1 MFLSFIFGKASGQ
14 IIRIAGA
21 VKAVNSAILIMGEY
35 KDHSKIMDES
45 YYQFIVHHAYNP
57 SIGILEI
64 KIAAELV
71 DYFLHQKLNLV
82 GLMKIDETTY
92 EWAEDDTI
100 RQRKSAESCIPDTLE
115 RKILLSYGS
124 DVFLTQLSSQKIC
137 KKDEFEKACSNL
149 NLKKLGNLDKK
160 IKPSSKPSNRNSIC
174 FTKVDLSHLDASNER
189 TLEILDNILSFHIN
203 IDQYKKN
210 FLYITTLDL
219 DNADE
224 SNDSSILT
232 SPTPISKKMK

>member
-1 MFLSFIFGKASGQ
+1 LFISFIFGKASGQ

-21 VKAVNSAILIMGEY
+21 VKAVNSAIAIMGEY
-35 KDHSKIMDES
+35 KDHSKIMDET
-45 YYQFIVHHAYNP
+45 YYQFIVHHTYNP

-82 GLMKIDETTY
+82 GLMKIDKTTY
-92 EWAEDDTI
+92 EWAEDDAI
-100 RQRKSAESCIPDTLE
+100 RIRKSADSYIPDTLE

-149 NLKKLGNLDKK
+149 TLKKLGQIDKK
-160 IKPSSKPSNRNSIC
+160 IKPSSKPSNRNSLC
-174 FTKVDLSHLDASNER
+174 FTKVDLAPLDISNET
-189 TLEILDNILSFHIN
+189 TLEILDNILSFQIN
-203 IDQYKKN
+203 IDEYKQN
-210 FLYITTLDL
+210 FLYITTIDL
-219 DNADE
+219 ENADE

-232 SPTPISKKMK
+232 SPLSNKTK